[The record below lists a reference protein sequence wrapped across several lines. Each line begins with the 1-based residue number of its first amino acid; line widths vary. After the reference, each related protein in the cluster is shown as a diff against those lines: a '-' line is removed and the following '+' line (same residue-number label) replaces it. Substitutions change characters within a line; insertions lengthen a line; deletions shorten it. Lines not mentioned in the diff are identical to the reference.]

1 MQVCDGRDQEDGSG
15 QSAAAMNGGGY
26 SWLMM
31 WQPGGRIMSERP
43 TRWPMRSDISFD
55 DPAPD
60 FTLVCP
66 GYRSGRVKGDR
77 PHAGNLTFS
86 IGSQVVAEI
95 GHDDLIESWEAA
107 RDLSPGECLEMA
119 EKAADH
125 LTQILDSGLSSADL
139 TEAVTDAA
147 VVLLLSMRRN
157 GVTDPKR
164 IPACTVMWNGHEG
177 RERVFFGA

>member
-1 MQVCDGRDQEDGSG
+1 
-15 QSAAAMNGGGY
+15 
-26 SWLMM
+26 
-31 WQPGGRIMSERP
+31 
-43 TRWPMRSDISFD
+43 MRSESRFENTV
-55 DPAPD
+55 PV

-66 GYRSGRVKGDR
+66 GYRSGRVRGSDPR
-77 PHAGNLTFS
+77 AGNLTFS

-95 GHDDLIESWEAA
+95 QHDDLLESWDAA
-107 RDLSPGECLEMA
+107 GDLTPRECLEMA

-125 LTQILDSGLSSADL
+125 LSQILDSGLSSADL

-147 VVLLLSMRRN
+147 VVLLLAMRRN
-157 GVTDPKR
+157 GITDPKR